1 MVVCVLTTF
10 FIIYQ
15 ISTVIL
21 VLVNFSCYKIPLL
34 FWSIHRRLPLSWLH
48 HVSSSDFLTYEKWKM
63 VLRQQTENNS
73 ILIFNSCAC
82 NMQRCPY
89 SQIYGTHSINCLV
102 NKRYTYCIRTT
113 TIIITTTK
121 LKIVGRR
128 LKTYWN
134 KMSLQRQIFC
144 LSIIRLISYFCSLM
158 INCKSIFCMLINTW
172 IYRVIILN
180 LV

>member
-1 MVVCVLTTF
+1 MFVFSQLFLLFT
-10 FIIYQ
+10 Q
-15 ISTVIL
+15 ISAVIL

-128 LKTYWN
+128 LKTYL
-134 KMSLQRQIFC
+134 KMKPMYNQPFARFLITSKLFPTRGWM
-144 LSIIRLISYFCSLM
+144 LGRLKNWRSFQ
-158 INCKSIFCMLINTW
+158 
-172 IYRVIILN
+172 
-180 LV
+180 